1 MLKRIA
7 RNPLIDLL
15 VHLKGNER
23 ACLWTE
29 PLWGIPYNLYVPFV
43 SVYMAALGMT
53 PVQIGAM
60 STIFFIS
67 QMFWALL
74 SGVLTDKLGR
84 RRCTVIFDLLSWSV
98 PTFLWML
105 AQDYRWFVAAALFN
119 LRIPRT
125 EAALQPLPPNP
136 LSLTYDFWLCNQRL
150 WRDKLGQISLATTT
164 LFWGVSGNLRYIVL
178 AWASVALGYST
189 TQASSLVGV
198 VAIGTAV
205 GAVVASIWMRAP

>member
-67 QMFWALL
+67 QMFHLFVIFCYDLILFSVMEHIADERVGKYSDPCHCHDHDTGDGKNGCSCSACLRKVKSLAVNNIQRDFCRCAVYIQFIICHGNSITIYCCGRFPCL
-74 SGVLTDKLGR
+74 SGGPGTSAR
-84 RRCTVIFDLLSWSV
+84 SH
-98 PTFLWML
+98 
-105 AQDYRWFVAAALFN
+105 
-119 LRIPRT
+119 RIPR
-125 EAALQPLPPNP
+125 LQR
-136 LSLTYDFWLCNQRL
+136 Q
-150 WRDKLGQISLATTT
+150 
-164 LFWGVSGNLRYIVL
+164 VSSRQSPV
-178 AWASVALGYST
+178 
-189 TQASSLVGV
+189 
-198 VAIGTAV
+198 
-205 GAVVASIWMRAP
+205 